1 MKRKRQR
8 ALPNALVAFL
18 GILTLYAPVN
28 YANSRTIE
36 FPFKLS
42 ADLRSEFSV
51 GSRVGSPGVML
62 IEASW
67 APIGIQNA
75 FGSSAAS
82 LSLVI
87 LRPDG
92 VEVVRRRGVSPLRL
106 DYRITEDEIDRLVA
120 MRKPE
125 WTIKLIND
133 VDRARTEVEGKLRI
147 TIPNS
152 ARSLVDKQF
161 TLLDARNAQEMA
173 FSVTMPGRLVIEAFW
188 QEDQLSTQPA
198 GQSPLAL
205 LLIHPAQDRTYARR
219 QGGSPLRVEQ
229 QVTERE
235 IDKGMRWIARIE
247 NLGQTKVKGLLRVS
261 FFPSP

>member
-1 MKRKRQR
+1 MMGNKR
-8 ALPNALVAFL
+8 LLICAFIGWL
-18 GILTLYAPVN
+18 CVFPLTPPAAH
-28 YANSRTIE
+28 ANSRTIE

-62 IEASW
+62 IEATW

-75 FGSSAAS
+75 IGSSGTA

-106 DYRITEDEIDRLVA
+106 DYRITEDEIDRLGV
-120 MRKPE
+120 MRTPE

-152 ARSLVDKQF
+152 VRSLVDQQF

-173 FSVTMPGRLVIEAFW
+173 FSVTMPGRLVIEAIW
-188 QEDQLSTQPA
+188 QKDKLSTEPA

-247 NLGQTKVKGLLRVS
+247 NLGQAKVRGLLSVS